1 MAGMPPTA
9 APEEGVPV
17 PFTQP
22 AGTAASDA
30 RRTAPAT
37 ARDADVLCVLGL
49 DGVLRFGNTAL
60 RAALGLPA
68 AGRDEECVVH
78 PDDVALLAG
87 LRSGAGPVPLDL
99 RLRTA
104 AGGWTELTLHCQLL
118 GVGSAVRVLA
128 ASPALA
134 SVARRGGRR
143 AAATAAP
150 IGVYVIRDGEFR
162 YVNPAF
168 ERFTGYPAAELIGRR
183 AMDLVV
189 PMDRRQLRRNAARVI
204 AGDRWML
211 YEYRITTRDGAVRRL
226 SENVARVRSPRVQ
239 ATLGTCLDVTERD
252 AETQALRDAGDR
264 LRAIDD
270 ASVDLLAL
278 TGPAGRFLYVNDAH
292 LGVLGYRSI
301 DLLGTPAQAL
311 VHPDER
317 LEALRALTAWAP
329 GEQTTV
335 RHRIR
340 RRDGDWL
347 WLESRVE
354 VIHDGDGKYSGAVI
368 ISRDITARRRV
379 ETELHRIAEQLHA
392 PADALAM
399 LAFAATQGEGW
410 PLQLL
415 SSFAQLIARTCAA
428 EAAGDPQSFIQG
440 LGDET
445 ARFQA
450 LITDLLSIDG
460 PDEAAAPAA

>member
-1 MAGMPPTA
+1 M
-9 APEEGVPV
+9 PV
-17 PFTQP
+17 PSTQP
-22 AGTAASDA
+22 AEAAASDGWRA
-30 RRTAPAT
+30 VPAT
-37 ARDADVLCVLGL
+37 ARHAEVLCVLGV

-60 RAALGLPA
+60 RAVLGLPA
-68 AGRDEECVVH
+68 AGHHDGPVVH
-78 PDDVALLAG
+78 PDDVALLAA
-87 LRSGAGPVPLDL
+87 LRGGAGPVPLDL

-104 AGGWTELTLHCQLL
+104 SGGWAELTLHCQLL
-118 GVGSAVRVLA
+118 GVGNAVRVLA

-134 SVARRGGRR
+134 RAAGRDGRR
-143 AAATAAP
+143 AAATGAP
-150 IGVYVIRDGEFR
+150 IGVYVIRDGAFR
-162 YVNPAF
+162 YVNPTF

-189 PMDRRQLRRNAARVI
+189 PVDRRQLRRNAARVI
-204 AGDRWML
+204 AGDRWVL
-211 YEYRITTRDGAVRRL
+211 YEYRITTRDGVVRRL
-226 SENVARVRSPRVQ
+226 SENVARVRSPRVE

-252 AETQALRDAGDR
+252 ADARALRAAGDR

-292 LGVLGYRSI
+292 LSVLGYRPI

-317 LEALRALTAWAP
+317 PEAVRALTTWAP
-329 GEQTTV
+329 GEPATV
-335 RHRIR
+335 RHRVR
-340 RRDGDWL
+340 RRAGDWL
-347 WLESRVE
+347 WLESRIE
-354 VIHDGDGKYSGAVI
+354 VIHDADGKYSGAVI

-379 ETELHRIAEQLHA
+379 ETELHRIAERLHA
-392 PADALAM
+392 PADALTM
-399 LAFAATQGEGW
+399 LAFAATQGEGS

-415 SSFAQLIARTCAA
+415 SAFAQLIARTCAA

-460 PDEAAAPAA
+460 PDEAIAPAA